1 MFGMKIAKGKK
12 LLDGKRIV
20 FLCIAVLIVA
30 AVIVLGLNWSAAVLM
45 VFLTYLIENLI
56 LSIL

>member
-1 MFGMKIAKGKK
+1 MKIAKGKK
-12 LLDGKRIV
+12 LLDGKRTV
-20 FLCIAVLIVA
+20 FLSIAVLIVA
-30 AVIVLGLNWSAAVLM
+30 AAAVLGLNWSAAVLL